1 MEIWC
6 LQIVSKAVKTN
17 FRHSV
22 SLLVHLKYMFHL
34 YDEVLLIE
42 EHLLLLLS
50 LYILY
55 RACGFTVPRSK
66 RKVLQNLCCQNCN
79 NGTGNLKCNEFNTKH
94 RQSCYYWWVKNIQN
108 LWVLCSIHERCSYGQ
123 QDLLHVY
130 TLQIYICSLNN
141 LSVCLLLFVLLKTYK
156 KAHKFNF

>member
-1 MEIWC
+1 
-6 LQIVSKAVKTN
+6 
-17 FRHSV
+17 
-22 SLLVHLKYMFHL
+22 MFHL

-79 NGTGNLKCNEFNTKH
+79 NGTVILNVMNLI
-94 RQSCYYWWVKNIQN
+94 QSIDNRVTID
-108 LWVLCSIHERCSYGQ
+108 E
-123 QDLLHVY
+123 
-130 TLQIYICSLNN
+130 
-141 LSVCLLLFVLLKTYK
+141 
-156 KAHKFNF
+156 